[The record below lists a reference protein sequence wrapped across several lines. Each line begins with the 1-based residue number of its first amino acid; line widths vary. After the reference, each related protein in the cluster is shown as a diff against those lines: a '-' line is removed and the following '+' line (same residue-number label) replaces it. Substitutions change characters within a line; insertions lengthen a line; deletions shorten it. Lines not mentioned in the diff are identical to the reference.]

1 MEVRN
6 MNNLTKTEVKTK
18 TKRKFTREAKFLL
31 LKAFVYP
38 QLPFFAFFC
47 FLNSNARAGYEMDCS
62 RHSTPVLGEWNHLET
77 ILSEATLCV
86 ILGLIAVLLTLAR
99 VALNF
104 KAYSTEVEVLQ
115 DSENE
120 TENHDC

>member
-1 MEVRN
+1 
-6 MNNLTKTEVKTK
+6 MNNLTKTEVK
-18 TKRKFTREAKFLL
+18 TKRKFTREAKFLF

-38 QLPFFAFFC
+38 QLPLFAFFC
-47 FLNSNARAGYEMDCS
+47 FINSNARSGYEMDCS
-62 RHSTPVLGEWNHLET
+62 RHSTPVLGEWNQLEA
-77 ILSEATLCV
+77 ILSEATFCV
-86 ILGLIAVLLTLAR
+86 IIGLIVVVLALAW

-104 KAYSTEVEVLQ
+104 KAYSTEVEVFQ